1 MQNMRE
7 ELSTIEMKLC
17 DKEKWDME
25 KNYRPLRGF
34 SWALNK
40 GGGVN
45 PKSSIFGY
53 GRPKIK
59 VLKFIRIDLPTLLNT
74 KACYYDDSNDKKH
87 DREGLVHFLL
97 VRGKAYLQRVR

>member
-1 MQNMRE
+1 MRE
-7 ELSTIEMKLC
+7 ELSTTEMKLS
-17 DKEKWDME
+17 DKEKMGHGE
-25 KNYRPLRGF
+25 KLQTFEGIQLSPQQ
-34 SWALNK
+34 